1 MIARALRA
9 AACVVT
15 LTLAANASAGAAP
28 LVPLPPAAE
37 SFQAGSL
44 HVDRYGNGATTLIF
58 VPGLAS
64 GPWSWAEQIAH
75 FSGTYRIYA
84 LTLTGFDG
92 RPFLPQDDLF
102 GTFSRD
108 FWSLLDARH
117 IVRPVVIG
125 HSLGGTL
132 AIALAE
138 QHPDRLSAAISLD
151 GLPVF
156 PPVAQMS
163 AEQRTAA
170 ATGAA
175 AQIRSQTPA
184 QVLAAETTYMQTIGT
199 LDPALVAPTAAREA
213 RSEPAAIAAWM
224 QADVSADLRPALASA
239 TVPLLELVPYAA
251 GSPYTEDQ
259 TVAFYRALLA
269 GAPNVTVVPVDSAK
283 HFAMLDQPAA
293 VDAAIGRFLATVA
306 AATPVPTPHP

>member
-1 MIARALRA
+1 MIPRALRA
-9 AACVVT
+9 AAWVVA
-15 LTLAANASAGAAP
+15 LTLAANASALAAP
-28 LVPLPPAAE
+28 LTPLPPAAE

-58 VPGLAS
+58 IPGLAS
-64 GPWSWAEQIAH
+64 GPWSWAEQIVH
-75 FSGTYRIYA
+75 FSGSYRVYA
-84 LTLTGFDG
+84 LTLSGFDG
-92 RPFLPQDDLF
+92 RPFVPQDDML

-132 AIALAE
+132 ALALAE
-138 QHPDRLSAAISLD
+138 QHPDRLSAAIALD

-170 ATGAA
+170 AAGAA

-184 QVLAAETTYMQTIGT
+184 QVLAAETSYMQTAT

-213 RSEPAAIAAWM
+213 RSDPAAIAAWM
-224 QADVSADLRPALASA
+224 QADVSSDLRPALASA
-239 TVPLLELVPYAA
+239 TVPLLELMPYAA
-251 GSPYTEDQ
+251 GGPYTEDQ

-269 GAPNVTVVPVDSAK
+269 GAPNLTVVPIEGAK

-306 AATPVPTPHP
+306 GATPSPTPHP